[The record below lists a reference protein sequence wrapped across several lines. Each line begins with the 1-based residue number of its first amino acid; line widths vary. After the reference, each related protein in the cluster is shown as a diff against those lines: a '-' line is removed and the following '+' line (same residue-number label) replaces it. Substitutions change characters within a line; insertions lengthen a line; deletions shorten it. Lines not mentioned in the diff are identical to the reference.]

1 MLNKSNSQLIS
12 ELNNKLKRY
21 KIKIGQRYFIWMYS
35 SLSKKF
41 YRFDKIITKYM
52 RIEHDEDIPEFKLRN
67 KRAGTARRQIMDDWI
82 YIDRSKFN
90 NITDID

>member
-1 MLNKSNSQLIS
+1 
-12 ELNNKLKRY
+12 
-21 KIKIGQRYFIWMYS
+21 
-35 SLSKKF
+35 
-41 YRFDKIITKYM
+41 M